1 MCQICYLLTEDKE
14 KTQNAHCSSSSGE
27 YLLVFCMAEKS
38 DADLIE
44 KIALPYSKLK
54 QSQ

>member
-1 MCQICYLLTEDKE
+1 MSDSYLLTEDKE
-14 KTQNAHCSSSSGE
+14 KTQNTLRSSSSGE

-44 KIALPYSKLK
+44 KVALPYNKLK
-54 QSQ
+54 QVQ